1 MKLLIVEDDRMLND
15 GITLSLKADADAFW
29 RGSMKAVGGALSLVI
44 GMIGV
49 LNFINFML
57 TGILTRRRE
66 FAMLRSMGMTRRQLS
81 QMLMAAD

>member
-1 MKLLIVEDDRMLND
+1 MN
-15 GITLSLKADADAFW
+15 
-29 RGSMKAVGGALSLVI
+29 AVGGALSLVI

-57 TGILTRRRE
+57 TSILTRRRE
-66 FAMLRSMGMTRRQLS
+66 FAMLQSMGMTRRQLS

>member
-1 MKLLIVEDDRMLND
+1 
-15 GITLSLKADADAFW
+15 
-29 RGSMKAVGGALSLVI
+29 MKAVGGALSLII

-57 TGILTRRRE
+57 TGILTWRRE
-66 FAMLRSMGMTRRQLS
+66 FAMFQSMGMTRRQLS

>member
-1 MKLLIVEDDRMLND
+1 MKLLIVEDDRALND
-15 GITLSLKADADAFW
+15 GIALSLKADADTFW
-29 RGSMKAVGGALSLVI
+29 RGSMNEVGGALSLVI

-66 FAMLRSMGMTRRQLS
+66 FAMFQSMGMTRRQLS